1 MMPSF
6 SRTLLSLCVV
16 LVTIMLSSDA
26 FCPAPTQSNSVL
38 KQPILTLTVSSQSSA
53 ATLSSSALFSMSEA
67 VEVSPFSTSLP
78 LAAAGTLDPTTVLS
92 DVLGGLLGSPAIL
105 LVPIGAALAVASL
118 IAFFIV
124 SYANP
129 EVEDDEK

>member
-1 MMPSF
+1 MIF
-6 SRTLLSLCVV
+6 HQWFVVAAWFCLALLLSP
-16 LVTIMLSSDA
+16 TRA
-26 FCPAPTQSNSVL
+26 FAPISPAAS
-38 KQPILTLTVSSQSSA
+38 LTLA
-53 ATLSSSALFSMSEA
+53 HPYLGSSSPSSLKMTIPELVGTAIS
-67 VEVSPFSTSLP
+67 STSSSSSSIQLS
-78 LAAAGTLDPTTVLS
+78 ATTLDPTTVLS
-92 DVLGGLLGSPAIL
+92 DILGGLLGSPAIL